1 MRKDKGVTIKGN
13 AHFHKSL
20 MVNAVYADKCI
31 ALIRHDCVSLQC
43 NKSKVKGGMIKLRQG
58 PTFFLCSIHQLMQS
72 QTFFSFWSTHVNK
85 TLHWRVNCYPLP
97 FPQCTMINYCLPCS
111 AVHNLPILFI
121 KILRE
126 NFVF

>member
-58 PTFFLCSIHQLMQS
+58 PTFFLCSIHQIMQA
-72 QTFFSFWSTHVNK
+72 K
-85 TLHWRVNCYPLP
+85 PL
-97 FPQCTMINYCLPCS
+97 S
-111 AVHNLPILFI
+111 
-121 KILRE
+121 
-126 NFVF
+126 VFEVLTSKNTSLTS